1 MKIMTQHFLLSAA
14 ARTLKL
20 KDIYKGG
27 EDAAYAQF
35 CHLRWPETD
44 GAPVCPDCGCCEA
57 YNITTRRRF
66 KCKACHK
73 QFSVT
78 SGTILHS
85 RKLDFTDLLAAICL
99 LANAAKGLSALQLSR
114 DLGIHAKSA
123 WVLAHKIREALADE
137 TDEIKLDDECEID
150 GCYVGGSIR
159 PANLA
164 ETRIDRRKA
173 RYQTG
178 KRRVVIAI
186 RERKGRTLTFVR
198 KQEHEGVAIAKKRVE
213 RGTIINADEA
223 PHWDTLNAFFP
234 VERINHSEAY
244 SVNGIHTNF
253 VESYFSRL
261 RKMVAGQHHWV
272 SPQHLH
278 QYAAHAAWLE
288 DHRRESNGALAG
300 RILRNTLS
308 APVSRTWSGRW
319 QKSV

>member
-1 MKIMTQHFLLSAA
+1 MIMTQHFLLSAS

-35 CHLRWPETD
+35 CQLRWPEN
-44 GAPVCPDCGCCEA
+44 GGEAVCPDCGCCEA
-57 YNITTRRRF
+57 YNISTRRRF

-123 WVLAHKIREALADE
+123 WVLAHKLREALADE
-137 TDEIKLDDECEID
+137 TDDIKLDEECEID
-150 GCYVGGSIR
+150 GAYFGGHIR
-159 PANLA
+159 PSNL
-164 ETRIDRRKA
+164 EKNRIDRRKA

-198 KQEHEGVAIAKKRVE
+198 KSEADGVSIAKERVE
-213 RGTIINADEA
+213 RGTTINADEA
-223 PHWDTLNAFFP
+223 SHWGTLNAFFP
-234 VERINHSEAY
+234 TERINHSEAY
-244 SVNGIHTNF
+244 SVNGVHTNF

-288 DHRRESNGALAG
+288 DHRRESNGTLAG
-300 RILRNTLS
+300 RILRNALA
-308 APVSRTWSGRW
+308 APVSRVWAGRW
-319 QKSV
+319 QKAV